1 MSSNELNKET
11 TENAGQTYKV
21 ILQSDYDTEEAYF
34 TEVTRFVEKYFTGNN
49 STAAQRNDLT
59 RQIYT
64 KKYGGKNG
72 LTTEIYV
79 DTDFDLACV
88 TLEYRFR
95 VDLSFDRLSLF
106 HYILNNT
113 NRTLRYISFFIDEA
127 SRTPVVAKYS
137 FNVLGAFSQ
146 SAFLEPMKL
155 IDVSLFLNACK
166 LRYLTRKEIDPEY
179 IDLAVSLTEDILF
192 HLPAPAGTSPEI
204 ELLEQ
209 ALRAAGKPVTE
220 RAKKLLALL
229 LSELP
234 E

>member
-1 MSSNELNKET
+1 MNSKELNKET
-11 TENAGQTYKV
+11 ADNARQTYTV

-34 TEVTRFVEKYFTGNN
+34 TEVIQFIKDHFKGTSAHRH
-49 STAAQRNDLT
+49 NDPARLS
-59 RQIYT
+59 YT

-88 TLEYRFR
+88 TLEYRFL
-95 VDLSFDRLSLF
+95 VDLPYDRLSLF

-146 SAFLEPMKL
+146 NAFLETMKL

-166 LRYLTRKEIDPEY
+166 LRYLTREEIDPEY
-179 IDLAVSLTEDILF
+179 TDLAVSLTEDILF
-192 HLPAPAGTSPEI
+192 HLPTPAEI
-204 ELLEQ
+204 PAEMELLEQ
-209 ALRAAGKPVTE
+209 ALLAAGKPVTE
-220 RAKKLLALL
+220 RTKKLLALL
-229 LSELP
+229 LSESP